1 LRSTVRRREGM
12 APTSLELTTRNRGA
26 CPVKGVPWSLRSPSG
41 MTTRNGSQVVEAA
54 FDDSVT
60 GGAYER
66 TVRFLLQDV
75 PTDRAVCFT
84 EALALGAPPWF
95 VRRLAAETGEEV
107 VQAAGEME
115 IVYLGATP
123 VIGLNLLDR
132 QPLGR
137 FVAQDLLEGSCYR
150 LPFFCHPEVDPTGWP
165 SLTLAVQDGL
175 NLQLAVALANIGV

>member
-1 LRSTVRRREGM
+1 M
-12 APTSLELTTRNRGA
+12 
-26 CPVKGVPWSLRSPSG
+26 
-41 MTTRNGSQVVEAA
+41 EAA
-54 FDDSVT
+54 FDDSVN

-66 TVRFLLQDV
+66 TVRYLLQDV
-75 PTDRAVCFT
+75 PTDRTVYFQD
-84 EALALGAPPWF
+84 ALALGAPPWF

-107 VQAAGEME
+107 VWATGEME

-132 QPLGR
+132 HPLGR

-150 LPFFCHPEVDPTGWP
+150 LPFFCHPEVEPTRWR

-175 NLQLAVALANIGV
+175 NLHVAEALANIGA